1 MVVFW
6 LTSTYGQPNR
16 STTLKVLKLPDFNT
30 TQLFYTKIL
39 QYMESAG
46 KIMSRYKIKL
56 VRAAV
61 KLAAKYI
68 RQRRFWWWWLRA
80 AERCEEVLLDK
91 WLRWRLLGQ
100 RKRGRLNRR
109 WLGTINNKVTRW
121 CLKIEDTNDGRD
133 GDQWKNLEARWTVT
147 YQ

>member
-1 MVVFW
+1 MVTRTGAQLW
-6 LTSTYGQPNR
+6 RCESWQTSI
-16 STTLKVLKLPDFNT
+16 
-30 TQLFYTKIL
+30 QLNCSIKNCPVHRI
-39 QYMESAG
+39 AG
-46 KIMSRYKIKL
+46 KTMSQWKIKGA
-56 VRAAV
+56 RAAV
-61 KLAAKYI
+61 KLAAKYM
-68 RQRRFWWWWLRA
+68 RQRLLWWWWLRA

-109 WLGTINNKVTRW
+109 RLGTINNMVTRW